1 MTNYYRTS
9 LGSGAFGEVYEGVLE
24 DGRMVAVKRFI
35 HNVKENFAKEL
46 IVHREINHK
55 NVVKLIGY
63 CIEENSLMLVTKY
76 VANGNLSD
84 ALHHDSSP
92 IPLDIRLRISI
103 EVAEALAYMHSQMYT
118 HVIHGDIKPAN
129 ILLDGNFHA
138 KLTDFGISRLVNTD
152 KTLYTK
158 NVIGSIGYM
167 DPLFARDG
175 LLTSKSDVYSFG
187 VVLFELIARKKATTV
202 VNSVNIV
209 SAFTNALARG
219 PRGARGMFDP
229 DIANRDNM
237 KIVEG
242 VAKIAGECLILERV
256 KRPNMIDVAERL
268 RVLMRTLHQDQ
279 GQHRVDMFSWL
290 RKSKPMPPAAVAIV
304 PAKFPQSGVCRQFS
318 LAEMKAATNNFH
330 GSLLVNQ
337 GRFGRVYH
345 GKINGGETNVAI
357 KRRESSSIQDEHE
370 FYNEIEKSSKLIHHN
385 VLPLLGYCNDMGE
398 MILVYRYMARGCLCD
413 HLYGTEHPPLTWN
426 RRLEIC
432 ISAARGLRGLHSS
445 QIIHDPLCR
454 PVIDVCLPTEQT
466 NLLGWALQSK
476 EGNLDQT
483 IDPYLK
489 GRINPWSLNKF
500 AETVEKCAADHG
512 TDRPSMA
519 DVVSDLEYALHLQAN
534 GSSVA
539 DEGVLSTA
547 PFIHCPI
554 HPWRCQHQQFMGD
567 DSWSASAV
575 PFHNYSRMDHP
586 ENKAK
591 ALNPGS
597 DKSKWMMHS
606 NHNIRCFTKGE
617 IEVITNSYRTMI
629 GRGGFG
635 EVFQGVLEDRSMVA
649 VKRFINNVKD
659 EDFAKELI
667 VHREINHKNV
677 VKLIGY
683 CVEDNA
689 LMMITE
695 YIHNGNL
702 SDVLHHVNGHIPLD
716 TRLRIATECAEAL
729 AYMHSY
735 MYTQV
740 THGDIK
746 PANIL
751 LDHNFSAKISD
762 FGISRVVNMEYTL
775 YTDNIKGSIG
785 YLDPLFARDGCL
797 TAKSDVYSF
806 GVVLLELITRKRATT
821 KFGRVN
827 IIDLITD
834 PLSRGIREAFDEKIV
849 NQDNMK
855 ILEGVAKLA
864 GECLM
869 MERDRRPEMIDVAER
884 LRTLR
889 KASLQGQERRDLF
902 SSVTKSICP
911 PSLPELYRKFSY
923 AEMKTATKNF
933 DKLLLVEH
941 AIIHRNVKLTNIL
954 LDNEWIAKIADN
966 IETDPNNDTICNA
979 HGNIYD
985 PEYDSTGRIYEKSD
999 VFSFGAV
1006 LLEVLCARPFLAK
1019 VCLLHWAVRC
1029 KEEGNLDQIVDYN
1042 LKGKINPHSLNKF
1055 VEMCENCLA
1064 NRSIDRPSMVDVI
1077 SDLEYALELQES
1089 SEASQSPAGSM
1100 PGDAMSQDIER
1111 NKDSMIWYLS
1121 TSSGSS

>member
-1 MTNYYRTS
+1 
-9 LGSGAFGEVYEGVLE
+9 
-24 DGRMVAVKRFI
+24 
-35 HNVKENFAKEL
+35 
-46 IVHREINHK
+46 
-55 NVVKLIGY
+55 
-63 CIEENSLMLVTKY
+63 
-76 VANGNLSD
+76 
-84 ALHHDSSP
+84 
-92 IPLDIRLRISI
+92 
-103 EVAEALAYMHSQMYT
+103 
-118 HVIHGDIKPAN
+118 
-129 ILLDGNFHA
+129 
-138 KLTDFGISRLVNTD
+138 
-152 KTLYTK
+152 
-158 NVIGSIGYM
+158 
-167 DPLFARDG
+167 
-175 LLTSKSDVYSFG
+175 
-187 VVLFELIARKKATTV
+187 
-202 VNSVNIV
+202 
-209 SAFTNALARG
+209 
-219 PRGARGMFDP
+219 
-229 DIANRDNM
+229 
-237 KIVEG
+237 
-242 VAKIAGECLILERV
+242 
-256 KRPNMIDVAERL
+256 
-268 RVLMRTLHQDQ
+268 
-279 GQHRVDMFSWL
+279 
-290 RKSKPMPPAAVAIV
+290 
-304 PAKFPQSGVCRQFS
+304 
-318 LAEMKAATNNFH
+318 
-330 GSLLVNQ
+330 
-337 GRFGRVYH
+337 
-345 GKINGGETNVAI
+345 
-357 KRRESSSIQDEHE
+357 
-370 FYNEIEKSSKLIHHN
+370 
-385 VLPLLGYCNDMGE
+385 
-398 MILVYRYMARGCLCD
+398 
-413 HLYGTEHPPLTWN
+413 
-426 RRLEIC
+426 
-432 ISAARGLRGLHSS
+432 
-445 QIIHDPLCR
+445 
-454 PVIDVCLPTEQT
+454 
-466 NLLGWALQSK
+466 
-476 EGNLDQT
+476 
-483 IDPYLK
+483 
-489 GRINPWSLNKF
+489 
-500 AETVEKCAADHG
+500 
-512 TDRPSMA
+512 
-519 DVVSDLEYALHLQAN
+519 
-534 GSSVA
+534 
-539 DEGVLSTA
+539 
-547 PFIHCPI
+547 
-554 HPWRCQHQQFMGD
+554 
-567 DSWSASAV
+567 
-575 PFHNYSRMDHP
+575 
-586 ENKAK
+586 
-591 ALNPGS
+591 
-597 DKSKWMMHS
+597 
-606 NHNIRCFTKGE
+606 
-617 IEVITNSYRTMI
+617 
-629 GRGGFG
+629 
-635 EVFQGVLEDRSMVA
+635 MVA

-716 TRLRIATECAEAL
+716 TRLRIATECADAL

-740 THGDIK
+740 IHGDIK

-751 LDHNFSAKISD
+751 LGHNFSAKISD
-762 FGISRVVNMEYTL
+762 FGISRVVNMEDTL

-834 PLSRGIREAFDEKIV
+834 PLSGGIREAFDEKIV

-889 KASLQGQERRDLF
+889 KASLQGQKQHDLF
-902 SSVTKSICP
+902 SSVTKSIRP

-933 DKLLLVEH
+933 DKLLLVGKGEFGRVYRGMIDGGTNMVAIKCLKYRH
-941 AIIHRNVKLTNIL
+941 TTRIRSMLRHRHLVPLIGYCDEDEMILVYDYMANGSLRDHLFETQKSPLTWKPPLSWKQRLEICIGAAQGLHYLHTCAEQAIIHRNVKLTNIL

-985 PEYDSTGRIYEKSD
+985 PEYDSTGRLYEKSD

-1006 LLEVLCARPFLAK
+1006 LFEVLCARPFLAK

-1064 NRSIDRPSMVDVI
+1064 NRSIDRPSMVEVI
-1077 SDLEYALELQES
+1077 SDLEYALELPES
-1089 SEASQSPAGSM
+1089 SEVSQSPAGSM